1 MVQPFSHFFGHNRS
15 ARRYDLM
22 YRTDWLHSLQIFN
35 LRQDRLKHFVAIKIA
50 SFKQCVCT
58 HRGMKPSVLAVLRD
72 QRISTGPDVAFRCH
86 WQRCP
91 RQYFCHF
98 AAHPPFI
105 MLHDT
110 SPDCGDWQNAA
121 VLLPPALPS
130 DIQVMR
136 GPLTRIC
143 PSRDTPVARPI
154 SLTNASRASIGSASG
169 QG

>member
-72 QRISTGPDVAFRCH
+72 QRISTGSVEFARVITRMIHIFEGQDRAPAHQTHTVA
-86 WQRCP
+86 
-91 RQYFCHF
+91 
-98 AAHPPFI
+98 
-105 MLHDT
+105 
-110 SPDCGDWQNAA
+110 
-121 VLLPPALPS
+121 
-130 DIQVMR
+130 
-136 GPLTRIC
+136 
-143 PSRDTPVARPI
+143 
-154 SLTNASRASIGSASG
+154 
-169 QG
+169 